1 MERVHRKGAAVT
13 DLVFDLT
20 PILLATALGITLMA
34 GIIKGAVGF
43 AMPLVMVSGLSSIM
57 DPKLAL
63 AALIFPVV
71 VSNGWQTFRQGVG
84 PAWEAVK
91 EFRRYLII
99 VCITIFLAAQTVNLI
114 PDKVFYAVLGVPVV
128 GLSLLQLLGLKLQIK
143 PEHRNR
149 TEWGI
154 GLISGVLGG
163 IAGTWGPTTVL
174 YLMAINT
181 PKAKQMVVQG
191 VIYGLGSVTLL
202 FAHLQS
208 GILNRETVPLSALLL
223 IPAGIGMWIGFRIQ
237 DRMDQALF
245 RKVTLVV
252 LVIAGLNLIR
262 KAFV

>member
-1 MERVHRKGAAVT
+1 MP
-13 DLVFDLT
+13 DLIFDLT
-20 PILLATALGITLMA
+20 PILFAAALGITVMA

-43 AMPLVMVSGLSSIM
+43 AMPLVMISGLSSVM

-63 AALIFPVV
+63 AALIFPVL
-71 VSNGWQTFRQGVG
+71 VSNGWQTFRQGIS

-91 EFRRYLII
+91 EFRRYLVV
-99 VCITIFLAAQTVNLI
+99 VCVMIFLAAQLVNFI
-114 PDKVFYAVLGVPVV
+114 PNQVFYAFLGVPVV
-128 GLSLLQLLGLKLQIK
+128 ILSLVQLLGFKLRIT
-143 PEHRNR
+143 PENRNV
-149 TEWGI
+149 TEWI
-154 GLISGVLGG
+154 ISFLSGMLGG

-191 VIYGLGSVTLL
+191 VIYGLGSVMLL
-202 FAHLQS
+202 LGHLQS
-208 GILNRETVPLSALLL
+208 GILNRETAPLSALLL
-223 IPAGIGMWIGFRIQ
+223 IPAGLGMLIGFRLQ
-237 DRMDQALF
+237 DRMDQAMF